1 MRNIILQ
8 HFTGKLRP
16 LDKLSVENISAYAE
30 RIGVEYQFV
39 EGQVFREHLTPPC
52 QKVHILDEKWDEYDD
67 VLMLD
72 IDMFVTKNLRLNVF
86 KAEGVGFAAGI
97 IQKNL
102 KNKLVLEGRIDENTG
117 YWGGAFYKLTREQ
130 RQKLRS
136 AIPDNDEWMDR
147 YNQPYKY
154 EDEGIIS
161 ELFYRS
167 KCEWKDADPMWQQ
180 DSYLPNHQAGM
191 IHVRTK
197 IKPEGPKR
205 EKIENYY
212 SMHMAGIL

>member
-8 HFTGKLRP
+8 HFTGKLRL

-97 IQKNL
+97 VQRRL

-136 AIPDNDEWMDR
+136 AIPENDEWMDR

-197 IKPEGPKR
+197 ITPEGPKR
-205 EKIENYY
+205 EKIANFYT
-212 SMHMAGIL
+212 MQMAGIL

>member
-8 HFTGKLRP
+8 HFTGKLRT

-72 IDMFVTKNLRLNVF
+72 IDMFVTRNLRLNVF
-86 KAEGVGFAAGI
+86 KEEGVGLFADV
-97 IQKNL
+97 QKGL
-102 KNKLVLEGRIDENTG
+102 KNRLVKHGRIESKSA
-117 YWGGAFYKLTREQ
+117 YFGGAIYKLTKQQ
-130 RQKLRS
+130 RQSLRDG
-136 AIPDNDEWMDR
+136 IPEDNSWMDP
-147 YNQPYKY
+147 YNEAYQF
-154 EDEGIIS
+154 EDEGIMS
-161 ELFYRS
+161 ELFHRTDTQWS
-167 KCEWKDADPMWQQ
+167 NLDQKWCQ
-180 DSYLPNHQAGM
+180 DSYIPEHKAGM

-205 EKIENYY
+205 EKIENFYDLQ
-212 SMHMAGIL
+212 MRGVI

>member
-8 HFTGKLRP
+8 HFTGKLRT

-86 KAEGVGFAAGI
+86 KAEGVGLFADV
-97 IQKNL
+97 QKGL
-102 KNKLVLEGRIDENTG
+102 KNRLVKHGRIESESA
-117 YWGGAFYKLTREQ
+117 YFGGAIYKLTKQQ
-130 RQKLRS
+130 RQSLRDG
-136 AIPDNDEWMDR
+136 IPEDDSWMDP
-147 YNQPYKY
+147 YNEAYQF
-154 EDEGIIS
+154 EDEGIMS
-161 ELFYRS
+161 ELFHRTDTQWS
-167 KCEWKDADPMWQQ
+167 NLDQKWCQ
-180 DSYLPNHQAGM
+180 DSYMPEHKAGM

-205 EKIENYY
+205 EKIDNFYDLQ
-212 SMHMAGIL
+212 MRGVI

>member
-1 MRNIILQ
+1 
-8 HFTGKLRP
+8 
-16 LDKLSVENISAYAE
+16 
-30 RIGVEYQFV
+30 
-39 EGQVFREHLTPPC
+39 
-52 QKVHILDEKWDEYDD
+52 
-67 VLMLD
+67 MLD

-86 KAEGVGFAAGI
+86 KAEGVGFAAGVV
-97 IQKNL
+97 QRGL
-102 KNKLVLEGRIDENTG
+102 KRKLINEGRIDENTG

-147 YNQPYKY
+147 YNQPYKF

-197 IKPEGPKR
+197 ITPQGPKQ
-205 EKIENYY
+205 EKIENFYT
-212 SMHMAGIL
+212 MQMAGIL

>member
-8 HFTGKLRP
+8 HFTGKLRT

-52 QKVHILDEKWDEYDD
+52 QKLHILDEKWDEYDD

-86 KAEGVGFAAGI
+86 KAEGVGFAAGVV
-97 IQKNL
+97 QRGL
-102 KNKLVLEGRIDENTG
+102 KRKLINEGRIDENTG

-197 IKPEGPKR
+197 ITPQGPKR
-205 EKIENYY
+205 EKIENFYT
-212 SMHMAGIL
+212 MQMAGIL

>member
-86 KAEGVGFAAGI
+86 KAEGVGFAAGA
-97 IQKNL
+97 IQR
-102 KNKLVLEGRIDENTG
+102 V
-117 YWGGAFYKLTREQ
+117 
-130 RQKLRS
+130 
-136 AIPDNDEWMDR
+136 
-147 YNQPYKY
+147 
-154 EDEGIIS
+154 
-161 ELFYRS
+161 
-167 KCEWKDADPMWQQ
+167 
-180 DSYLPNHQAGM
+180 
-191 IHVRTK
+191 
-197 IKPEGPKR
+197 
-205 EKIENYY
+205 
-212 SMHMAGIL
+212 

>member
-86 KAEGVGFAAGI
+86 KAEGVGFAAGVV
-97 IQKNL
+97 QRGL
-102 KNKLVLEGRIDENTG
+102 KRKLINEGRIDENTG

-197 IKPEGPKR
+197 ITPQGPKR
-205 EKIENYY
+205 EKIENFYT
-212 SMHMAGIL
+212 MQMAGIL

>member
-8 HFTGKLRP
+8 HFTGKLRT

-52 QKVHILDEKWDEYDD
+52 QKLHILDEKWDEYDD

-86 KAEGVGFAAGI
+86 KAEGVGLFADV
-97 IQKNL
+97 QKRL
-102 KNKLVLEGRIDENTG
+102 KNRLVQHGRIESESA
-117 YWGGAFYKLTREQ
+117 YFGGAIYKLTKQQ
-130 RQKLRS
+130 RQSLRDG
-136 AIPDNDEWMDR
+136 IPEDDSWMDP
-147 YNQPYKY
+147 YNEAYQF
-154 EDEGIIS
+154 EDEGIMS
-161 ELFYRS
+161 ELFHRTDTQWS
-167 KCEWKDADPMWQQ
+167 NLDQKWCQ
-180 DSYLPNHQAGM
+180 DSYIPEHKAGM

-205 EKIENYY
+205 EKIDNFYDLQ
-212 SMHMAGIL
+212 MRGVI

>member
-8 HFTGKLRP
+8 HFTGKLRT

-86 KAEGVGFAAGI
+86 KAEGVGLFADV
-97 IQKNL
+97 QKRL
-102 KNKLVLEGRIDENTG
+102 KNRLVQHGRIESESA
-117 YWGGAFYKLTREQ
+117 YFGGAIYKLTKQQ
-130 RQKLRS
+130 RQSLRDG
-136 AIPDNDEWMDR
+136 IPEDDSWMDP
-147 YNQPYKY
+147 YNEAYQF
-154 EDEGIIS
+154 EDEGIMS
-161 ELFYRS
+161 ELFHRTDTQWS
-167 KCEWKDADPMWQQ
+167 NLDQKWCQ
-180 DSYLPNHQAGM
+180 DSYMPEHKAGM

-205 EKIENYY
+205 EKIDNFYDLQ
-212 SMHMAGIL
+212 MRGVI